1 MGALLSACTLNVPHL
16 QTAALKD
23 VESKWQLS
31 ANSERELAFL
41 LKQEQEQHE
50 QSKLLSA
57 SAMDLV
63 QRDKQIE
70 QQEMQKEA
78 QRNRSL
84 LTQELDKAH
93 DRCVP
98 DTCTDLSLT
107 MVSG

>member
-1 MGALLSACTLNVPHL
+1 MCIYL
-16 QTAALKD
+16 QTVALKE
-23 VESKWQLS
+23 VESKWQVS
-31 ANSERELAFL
+31 ANNERELAFL

-50 QSKLLSA
+50 HSKSLSA

-63 QRDKQIE
+63 QRDRQIE

-78 QRNRSL
+78 QHNRSL

-93 DRCVP
+93 DRYAP

-107 MVSG
+107 MV